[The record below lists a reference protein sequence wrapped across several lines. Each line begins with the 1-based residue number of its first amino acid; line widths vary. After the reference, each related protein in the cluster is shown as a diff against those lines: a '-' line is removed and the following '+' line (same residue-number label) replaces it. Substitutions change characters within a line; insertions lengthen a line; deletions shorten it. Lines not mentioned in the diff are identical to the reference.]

1 MLLSRF
7 LNNSDDVQKSMQ
19 KEKTL
24 LNFRTQQPKNV
35 HRKELRENSLEADE
49 EGNEICPID
58 NQKGSI

>member
-1 MLLSRF
+1 
-7 LNNSDDVQKSMQ
+7 MQ